1 MLTVITDYY
10 KTNQDNRNSGNPQNT
25 LGHLPNGFYAPSQ
38 DYITDDMIFSM
49 MEDKA
54 GNIWFATRDHF
65 EDKNGD
71 LWFTTESD
79 GVWCYDGKAIKNFT
93 ENDGLINNAVMNVL
107 EDSAGNL
114 WFGTKWF
121 GLSHYDGKTFM
132 TFSQYEN

>member
-1 MLTVITDYY
+1 MLDGRKPCPMRHNDPMTNLSVFVSVFLFVLVVKKSRVIRWRHSDC
-10 KTNQDNRNSGNPQNT
+10 
-25 LGHLPNGFYAPSQ
+25 
-38 DYITDDMIFSM
+38 
-49 MEDKA
+49 
-54 GNIWFATRDHF
+54 
-65 EDKNGD
+65 
-71 LWFTTESD
+71 ESD

-121 GLSHYDGKTFM
+121 GLSRYDGKTFM